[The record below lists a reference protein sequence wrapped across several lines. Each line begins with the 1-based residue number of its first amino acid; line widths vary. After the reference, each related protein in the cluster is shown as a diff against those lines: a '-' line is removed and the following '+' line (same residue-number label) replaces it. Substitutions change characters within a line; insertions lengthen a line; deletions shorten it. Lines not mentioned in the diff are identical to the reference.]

1 MNSTLNPKPYSL
13 HIGIDGNEA
22 NVSKRVGS
30 NQYAFGILWGM
41 YSLHPEDI
49 QMTVYLKSAPLD
61 DLPDTKACLFAL
73 ADIWQNDFN
82 KTADRIAAAKVYM
95 DKLKDV
101 IGDEDG
107 RRVEIT
113 FNVVR
118 PGEDTD

>member
-1 MNSTLNPKPYSL
+1 MARQDKLF
-13 HIGIDGNEA
+13 DE
-22 NVSKRVGS
+22 
-30 NQYAFGILWGM
+30 
-41 YSLHPEDI
+41 
-49 QMTVYLKSAPLD
+49 APLD

-118 PGEDTD
+118 SGEDTD